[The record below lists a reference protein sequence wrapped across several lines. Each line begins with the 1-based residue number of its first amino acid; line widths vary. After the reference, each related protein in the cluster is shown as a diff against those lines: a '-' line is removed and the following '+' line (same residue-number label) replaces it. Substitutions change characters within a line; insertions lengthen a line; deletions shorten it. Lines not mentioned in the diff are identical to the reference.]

1 MAENTSESIESLKA
15 RLEKAVGDFEKFTEH
30 TVKPLAQK
38 GVEAVKPLAQK
49 GAEAVKPLAQKGAD
63 QAGKAAQV
71 AKDRFYADVVPAA
84 VAAVGTAKAVLEA
97 LKDAPASTEV
107 RTKVSEGLEKAAEA
121 AKPAKKRRG
130 VGRFILIG
138 VAAAA
143 AVGVGVA
150 VVRAVTLAD
159 EHWIGID
166 DEFDPDAQ

>member
-1 MAENTSESIESLKA
+1 MAENTSESIETLKA

-30 TVKPLAQK
+30 T
-38 GVEAVKPLAQK
+38 VKPLAQK

-121 AKPAKKRRG
+121 AKPAKKRG

-143 AVGVGVA
+143 AIGVGVA

-166 DEFDPDAQ
+166 DEFDSDAQ